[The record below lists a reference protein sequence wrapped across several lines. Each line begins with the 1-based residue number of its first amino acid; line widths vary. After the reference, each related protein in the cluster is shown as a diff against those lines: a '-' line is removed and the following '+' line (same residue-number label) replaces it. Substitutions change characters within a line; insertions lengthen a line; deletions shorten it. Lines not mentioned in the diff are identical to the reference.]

1 MPVSPQNSFFPP
13 QKTIKKKEKEEE
25 RIQEILISINELS
38 LTDKEELQNI
48 EDSFS
53 EYWETIN
60 EYYSLSDLKELSDNV
75 DVWFT
80 ELSKIVNSNR
90 FCICGRIVDFLVCN
104 SHFDQLSCLGLINKD
119 IDFSFSDFKKV
130 FFKAIENLSLQNN
143 DLIERLYSLYPEG
156 QKPGVPEGLHPC
168 MQLFIIREGKYDF
181 SGEFIPACLLR
192 YDYISSLRQYQLYF
206 VDDDCS
212 RDPMYQEMEE
222 QAIGLSCIRS
232 CTIYE
237 KRTFIILNYF
247 RNMLRNI
254 KSEFIPSFKKEISR
268 FLSKLYVNP
277 NVNLDINE
285 LKNILMSYGDII
297 EINMATKIRNE
308 NKGINFIVKKRERP
322 ISIENVKYYEECIY
336 ICDILKKYKTLMNLL
351 ILNPE
356 PNLNDWLEGVNN
368 LWKFTENLSLKQLK
382 SLIFY
387 KQIDETLT
395 PLIKEEFRKLF
406 QSELLKYVN
415 SQLENDNEDEEAPL
429 PNIYKDYIDSEIDF
443 EEFESDD
450 ENEYGLIRDNIYE
463 TITYTNVTLYPS
475 SLFDTSDS
483 SNAIRIVVR

>member
-119 IDFSFSDFKKV
+119 IDFSVKKNKKLIFTESWKKNKIEEVTYKLYNLLIKFSDFKKV

-222 QAIGLSCIRS
+222 QAIGLS
-232 CTIYE
+232 
-237 KRTFIILNYF
+237 
-247 RNMLRNI
+247 
-254 KSEFIPSFKKEISR
+254 
-268 FLSKLYVNP
+268 LY
-277 NVNLDINE
+277 
-285 LKNILMSYGDII
+285 M
-297 EINMATKIRNE
+297 
-308 NKGINFIVKKRERP
+308 
-322 ISIENVKYYEECIY
+322 
-336 ICDILKKYKTLMNLL
+336 
-351 ILNPE
+351 
-356 PNLNDWLEGVNN
+356 
-368 LWKFTENLSLKQLK
+368 
-382 SLIFY
+382 
-387 KQIDETLT
+387 
-395 PLIKEEFRKLF
+395 
-406 QSELLKYVN
+406 
-415 SQLENDNEDEEAPL
+415 
-429 PNIYKDYIDSEIDF
+429 
-443 EEFESDD
+443 
-450 ENEYGLIRDNIYE
+450 
-463 TITYTNVTLYPS
+463 
-475 SLFDTSDS
+475 
-483 SNAIRIVVR
+483 